1 MTLAT
6 VIDKEYDVVFRV
18 GTVDG
23 VLYTTVR
30 DGRTEKYIHEFRKK
44 SRPHLAVLAVSH
56 DGKQLFILGGG
67 YTFTER
73 GIVDH

>member
-23 VLYTTVR
+23 ILYTTVR
-30 DGRTEKYIHEFRKK
+30 DGNTEKYIHEFKKK
-44 SRPHLAVLAVSH
+44 SRPHLAVSH

-67 YTFTER
+67 YAFTER